1 MARVAQSAPMEAI
14 RAAVRRGL
22 EDHVPAGAHIAVAL
36 SGGRDSVVLLDA
48 LLHAAAARDHRVSA
62 LHVHHGLSP
71 HADAW
76 RRFCAD
82 LCAER
87 NVALSVRA
95 IAVLRA
101 PQRSLES
108 EARRVRYSALTE
120 MAAAAGVAF
129 IALAHHR
136 DDQAETL
143 LLQLM
148 RGAGPH
154 GLAGMSAAR
163 VDARGVTFVR
173 PLLDSAR
180 AAIDAYA
187 VAARLQW
194 VDDESNEQTR
204 YLRNAVRHT
213 LMPALADL
221 FPNPSVTLA
230 RAAAH
235 QAEAARL
242 ADDLAAHDASVAF
255 DGATLDR
262 AALAALP
269 AHRARNLLRWFLRQ
283 QGLPAPSSARLAAM
297 IEQLGSARS
306 DANVCLA
313 HAGVE
318 IGVHHGRV
326 AIHAKPP
333 PPFDLRWRGE
343 PELVLPHGRLVVAH
357 ASGEGVDAQRMAA
370 APVHVR
376 SRIGGERLQLALN
389 RPRRALKSIL
399 QDAGVPPW
407 ERRALPLVYC
417 GDALV
422 AAPGIGID
430 VAFQAAPG
438 SGGLIF
444 SWLPD
449 ARAPRAQENG
459 PLAAARVVEAK
470 TRGQSA

>member
-1 MARVAQSAPMEAI
+1 MEAI

-22 EDHVPAGAHIAVAL
+22 EGHVPTGAPIAVAL

-48 LLHAAAARDHRVSA
+48 LLHVAAREHQVSA

-87 NVALSVRA
+87 KVALSVCA
-95 IAVLRA
+95 ISVPRA

-108 EARRVRYSALTE
+108 EARRLRYAALTE

-129 IALAHHR
+129 VALAHHR

-143 LLQLM
+143 LLQMM

-154 GLAGMSAAR
+154 GLAGMSVAR
-163 VDARGVTFVR
+163 VDARGVTFLR

-180 AAIDAYA
+180 ATIDAYA
-187 VAARLQW
+187 AAAQLQW

-213 LMPALADL
+213 LMPVLAGL
-221 FPNPSVTLA
+221 FANPSVTLA

-235 QAEAARL
+235 QAEAALL

-255 DGATLDR
+255 DGVTLDR
-262 AALAALP
+262 AGLAALP

-283 QGLPAPSSARLAAM
+283 QGLAAPSSARLAAM

-306 DANVCLA
+306 DASVCLA

-318 IGVHHGRV
+318 IGVHRGRV

-333 PPFDLRWRGE
+333 PPFDLRWSGE

-357 ASGEGVDAQRMAA
+357 ASGEGVDARRMAEG
-370 APVHVR
+370 PVRVC
-376 SRIGGERLQLALN
+376 SRIGGERLQLAVN

-399 QDAGVPPW
+399 QDAGVPAW
-407 ERRALPLVYC
+407 ERRALPLVFC
-417 GDALV
+417 GEALV

-430 VAFQAAPG
+430 AAFQAAPG
-438 SGGLIF
+438 SGGITF
-444 SWLPD
+444 SWHPD
-449 ARAPRAQENG
+449 ACAPCTRENG
-459 PLAAARVVEAK
+459 PLAAARRMEAK

>member
-1 MARVAQSAPMEAI
+1 MAHAAQPAPMDAI
-14 RAAVRRGL
+14 RAAVQRAL
-22 EDHVPAGAHIAVAL
+22 DAHVPAGAPVAVAL

-48 LLHAAAARDHRVSA
+48 LLHVATARDHRVFA

-76 RRFCAD
+76 QRFCAE

-95 IAVLRA
+95 IEVPRA
-101 PQRSLES
+101 PQHSLES
-108 EARRVRYSALTE
+108 DARRLRYAALSE
-120 MAAAAGVAF
+120 MATAAGVAF
-129 IALAHHR
+129 VALAHHR

-154 GLAGMSAAR
+154 GLAGMSVTR
-163 VDARGVTFVR
+163 VGARGVTMLR
-173 PLLDSAR
+173 PMLAIAR
-180 AAIDAYA
+180 TTIDGYA
-187 VAARLQW
+187 VAAPLRW
-194 VDDESNEQTR
+194 VDDESNAQTQ

-213 LMPALADL
+213 LMPALAGV
-221 FPNPSVTLA
+221 FRNPSATLA

-235 QAEAARL
+235 QAEAALL
-242 ADDLAAHDASVAF
+242 ADDVAVHDARDF
-255 DGATLDR
+255 CDGATLDR

-297 IEQLGSARS
+297 IDQLGSARS
-306 DANVCLA
+306 DAKVCLA
-313 HAGVE
+313 HGGVE
-318 IGVHHGRV
+318 LGVHRGRV

-333 PPFDLRWRGE
+333 PAFDLHWQGE
-343 PELVLPHGRLVVAH
+343 PELVLPHGHLVVARVE
-357 ASGEGVDAQRMAA
+357 GEGVDVQRLAQ
-370 APVHVR
+370 APVRIR
-376 SRIGGERLQLALN
+376 SRVGGERLQLAAN

-399 QDAGVPPW
+399 QDAGMPAW

-417 GDALV
+417 GAELV

-430 VAFQAAPG
+430 AAFHATPGNQGITLSWHPHACAP
-438 SGGLIF
+438 S
-444 SWLPD
+444 
-449 ARAPRAQENG
+449 APENG
-459 PLAAARVVEAK
+459 PLAAARRGQVK